1 MPKAKN
7 GAIKNVMAF
16 PFCIAISKTIIKTT
30 STSPLEILLVCPS
43 DFSCSRG
50 EVNALQ
56 VYPCDLGSAVC
67 TETQSDSILHTQEFI
82 CTAKEAVRDGGGFL
96 LSSVKHPVSY

>member
-1 MPKAKN
+1 MLKLIGTRLKNLSVLNQSLEQRMPKAKN

-30 STSPLEILLVCPS
+30 STSPLEILLFCPS
-43 DFSCSRG
+43 DFSCSRE

-56 VYPCDLGSAVC
+56 VYPCDLGLSC
-67 TETQSDSILHTQEFI
+67 LYRN
-82 CTAKEAVRDGGGFL
+82 AK
-96 LSSVKHPVSY
+96 